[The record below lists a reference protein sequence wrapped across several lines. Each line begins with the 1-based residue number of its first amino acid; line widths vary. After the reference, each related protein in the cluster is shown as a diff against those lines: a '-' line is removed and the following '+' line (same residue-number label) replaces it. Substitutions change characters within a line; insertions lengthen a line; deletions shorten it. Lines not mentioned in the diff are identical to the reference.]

1 MKQSCV
7 SAFARVARFIALAA
21 VVVGFGAATLHAQS
35 TGKIEGRVRDQ
46 AGAPIQN
53 AQVVI
58 DGTAFNALTNPQ
70 GYWFINNV
78 PAGTVVLRATF
89 IGYKGTQVS
98 NVRILAGQTT
108 TQDIQLESSPVQI
121 VELTVIAATTPLVP
135 RDEVT
140 TKQRVDGS
148 ITEKLPV
155 DRIGTVLQLQPGVSA
170 NNSGAISIRGG
181 RTDEAATYVD
191 GVPVTP
197 GNRGGGFQSSA
208 NMSNGLEIGTNQFEE
223 ASVTTGA
230 SSAEFGNAQSGII
243 SIVTKTGGSSYEGR
257 LAYETDE
264 PFGVKSSLGFNRV
277 EGNFSG
283 PLFAKNFTFALGAAI
298 EGQKSAAAGRGSLAF
313 PIFVQ
318 AGIDTTV
325 AVPSAVNSPTA
336 DTTLVDVYNYAVYRG
351 ECESFS
357 GSANADIA
365 NNYGVDC
372 QGTHIPGSG
381 SSVYQLSGRLNYS
394 FGSCSRISF
403 SALASQDQGRIT
415 SYNNLYNP
423 QSLTGRR
430 SNNRVYTLNWN
441 QQLTKSTERALALDV
456 YLSYQQDRFLQSPLT
471 RESEANSRDPFG
483 GFMVSPLDFLFDF
496 DNFPLNQELVDNYRS
511 NKLGT
516 RRSPYELENTA
527 QYALVDIYRNNAYGV
542 EGFSESGGPTAR
554 LFMNRENRWLG
565 RANLDWQFDRYN
577 RLKFGGEV
585 VRYQIDNYS
594 HTLNSQA
601 FSDIYM
607 ERPTRSNAYIED
619 RLDLGDVVLVAGM
632 RYDYYWSRASRP
644 AEFPRISTKP
654 GFDPANPTSGYVADQ
669 SHSYMS
675 PHVQVA
681 FPVTDRTNFRLSY
694 AHQVQAPDFG
704 LVLGG
709 INTDLAITNT
719 NHVYG
724 SDLDFGKTITFEF
737 GIRHSF
743 NDDMVLDMSAYNR
756 DNLSN
761 AAGRLVSLADPFTGR
776 NQDIRMMTNADF
788 GNTRGIDL
796 RLDRRF
802 GNLFNGTLSYSFAQ
816 AKNTGTDPFTYINF
830 GSRVLNQISGGNAP
844 PPQAIAPTANSRPHS
859 LTGAFSM
866 AFPGDWKDGT
876 TIGSIFQDLSV
887 FAIFRYQSGTAYT
900 GCEAGGNESV
910 TSGGVCS
917 RGGFTGGLNAN
928 RLPTFKSL
936 DMRFTKGF
944 GIGGLDLTAYLDARN
959 ILNLRNIVSVFVTTN
974 DIVSQVEADAYF
986 AGDSSSYAAEAD
998 RNGLLEDDGSIDLRF
1013 GGARASGCGNYVTA
1027 TGTPSAPN
1035 CVSLIRAEERWGN
1048 GDGILD
1054 VEEQHAASDAAYFAY
1069 NNGGG
1074 ARGESAFLGQGRR
1087 LRLGFEVNF

>member
-21 VVVGFGAATLHAQS
+21 VVAGFGAATLHAQS

-78 PAGTVVLRATF
+78 PAGTVTLRATF
-89 IGYKGTQVS
+89 IGFKGTQVS

-121 VELTVIAATTPLVP
+121 TELTVVAATTPLVP

-148 ITEKLPV
+148 FTEKLPV

-170 NNSGAISIRGG
+170 NNAGAISIRGG

-191 GVPVTP
+191 GVPVTA
-197 GNRGGGFQSSA
+197 GNRGNGFVTGGGNEIS
-208 NMSNGLEIGTNQFEE
+208 IGTNQFEE

-243 SIVTKTGGSSYEGR
+243 SIVTKTGGSTYEGR

-283 PLFAKNFTFALGAAI
+283 PLFAKNLTFALGAAI
-298 EGQKSAAAGRGSLAF
+298 EGQKSAAAGRGSMAF

-318 AGIDTTV
+318 AGVDTTV
-325 AVPSAVNSPTA
+325 AVPSVINSPTA
-336 DTTLVDVYNYAVYRG
+336 DTTQIDIYNYAVYRG
-351 ECESFS
+351 NCDDFS
-357 GSANADIA
+357 GSANTDIA
-365 NNYGVDC
+365 GNYGVDC
-372 QGTHIPGSG
+372 QGTHIPGSA

-394 FGSCSRISF
+394 FGGGSRISF
-403 SALASQDQGRIT
+403 SALASQNQGRVT
-415 SYNNLYNP
+415 SYGNLYNP
-423 QSLTGRR
+423 QALFGNQST
-430 SNNRVYTLNWN
+430 NRVYTLNWN
-441 QQLTKSTERALALDV
+441 QQLIKSAERALALDV
-456 YLSYQQDRFLQSPLT
+456 YLSYQQDRFVQSPLT
-471 RESEANSRDPFG
+471 RESEASSRDPFG
-483 GFMVSPLDFLFDF
+483 GFMLSPLDFLFDF
-496 DNFPLNQELVDNYRS
+496 DNFPIDAELINNYRS
-511 NKLGT
+511 NTLGS
-516 RRSPYELENTA
+516 RRSPYDLENTA
-527 QYALVDIYRNNAYGV
+527 QYALVDQYRNNAYGIL
-542 EGFSESGGPTAR
+542 GFSESGGPTGR
-554 LFMNRENRWLG
+554 LFLNKENRWLG
-565 RANLDWQFDRYN
+565 RANIDWQFDRYN
-577 RLKFGGEV
+577 RLKLGGEV
-585 VRYQIDNYS
+585 VRYQMDSYS
-594 HTLNSQA
+594 HTLTSQA
-601 FSDIYM
+601 FSDAFM
-607 ERPTRSNAYIED
+607 ERPTRSNAYLED
-619 RLDLGDVVLVAGM
+619 RLDLGDVVLVAGL
-632 RYDYYWSRASRP
+632 RYDYYWSRAERP
-644 AEFPRISTKP
+644 AEFPRISSRP
-654 GFDPANPTSGYVADQ
+654 GFDPANPTAAYVTDQ
-669 SHSYMS
+669 THDYIS

-694 AHQVQAPDFG
+694 AHQVQAPDFA

-709 INTDLAITNT
+709 INTDLNITNT
-719 NHVYG
+719 NNVYG
-724 SDLDFGKTITFEF
+724 SDLDFGKSITFEF

-743 NDDMVLDMSAYNR
+743 NDDMVLDLSAYNR

-761 AAGRLVSLADPFTGR
+761 AAGRLVSLADPLTGR

-788 GNTRGIDL
+788 GNTRGIDM

-802 GNLFNGTLSYSFAQ
+802 GNLFNGTLSYSFQQ

-844 PPQAIAPTANSRPHS
+844 PPQAIAPTSNSRPHS
-859 LTGAFSM
+859 LTGAFSL
-866 AFPGDWKDGT
+866 AFPGDWKDGS
-876 TIGSIFQDLSV
+876 TIGSILQDLSV

-900 GCEAGGNESV
+900 LCPDGGNESV
-910 TSGGVCS
+910 LSGGVCN
-917 RGGFTGGLNAN
+917 RGGFEGGLNGA

-959 ILNLRNIVSVFVTTN
+959 ILNLRNIVQVFVTTN
-974 DIVSQVEADAYF
+974 DIVSQVEATAYF
-986 AGDSSSYAAEAD
+986 AGDSTSYATEAA
-998 RNGLLEDDGSIDLRF
+998 RNNIRSADGSIDLRF

-1035 CVSLIRAEERWGN
+1035 CVSLIRAEERWGD
-1048 GDGILD
+1048 GDGVFD
-1054 VEEQHAASDAAYFAY
+1054 VNEQRAASDAAYFAF
-1069 NNGGG
+1069 NNGNA